1 VAYLCF
7 VRATP
12 LVIVPWLIFIA
23 VALITYSGFLKFAA
37 RLLRYCVS
45 WKSSFLFAGIMVVLV
60 ICDHVLV
67 FKEPVAIR
75 IGHGVVLLLGL
86 IILGGWFLKGCGTNR
101 RGAVLGWSGG
111 IRLIALAF
119 AMMIVVAF
127 AIVIPARVFLSN
139 TFRRPR
145 NQPMNSLTN

>member
-1 VAYLCF
+1 MLDVRYLISLVDTAVSYLVF

-12 LVIVPWLIFIA
+12 LDRPMAHFHCFGSH
-23 VALITYSGFLKFAA
+23 Y
-37 RLLRYCVS
+37 LRGVS
-45 WKSSFLFAGIMVVLV
+45 EASPTSFSLQRFVEVRGNRM
-60 ICDHVLV
+60 
-67 FKEPVAIR
+67 
-75 IGHGVVLLLGL
+75 GHGVVLLLGL
-86 IILGGWFLKGCGTNR
+86 IILGGWFFSGRGTNR

-127 AIVIPARVFLSN
+127 AIVIPAQVFLSN